1 MRFCPFGSTKIG
13 ATPLDTPS
21 TIRTCFVS
29 MPSDAKF
36 FTVASPNKSFPS
48 FATITTSA
56 PHKRAAT
63 AWFAP
68 FPPNPKSNLCPE
80 LLIPG
85 RGNLSLNVVKSTCA
99 LPTTATPATLLIR
112 VPRIKSNAAIY
123 HAATHEQASMSNLL
137 LLLVRVGRHHKSN
150 PPSQFSN
157 CVTFAEVFRRGT
169 SPQKLEAPNHSDSP
183 SVQTDTVPK
192 LWAVALTPQDP
203 NVSLALAPNHM
214 RAVDLIRKKRD
225 SGEHSRDEIDY
236 LISAYTRDE
245 IPDYQM
251 AAWLMAAWL
260 RGLSRAALAALT
272 EAKLHSREVVDH
284 SYLPAQAED
293 KHSTGGVG
301 DETPLILAPIVAA
314 GGLAVPL
321 LGGPGLGHTGGTLDK

>member
-68 FPPNPKSNLCPE
+68 FPPNPKSNLCPK
-80 LLIPG
+80 IVSPG
-85 RGNLSLNVVKSTCA
+85 RGNLSLNVVKSTFA
-99 LPTTATPATLLIR
+99 LPTTAILATLLIR

-123 HAATHEQASMSNLL
+123 HPATHDQASMSNCLQH
-137 LLLVRVGRHHKSN
+137 LVRAVHHLKSN

-157 CVTFAEVFRRGT
+157 RVTFAEVLRGGT
-169 SPQKLEAPNHSDSP
+169 SPQN
-183 SVQTDTVPK
+183 
-192 LWAVALTPQDP
+192 
-203 NVSLALAPNHM
+203 
-214 RAVDLIRKKRD
+214 
-225 SGEHSRDEIDY
+225 
-236 LISAYTRDE
+236 
-245 IPDYQM
+245 
-251 AAWLMAAWL
+251 
-260 RGLSRAALAALT
+260 
-272 EAKLHSREVVDH
+272 
-284 SYLPAQAED
+284 
-293 KHSTGGVG
+293 
-301 DETPLILAPIVAA
+301 
-314 GGLAVPL
+314 
-321 LGGPGLGHTGGTLDK
+321 